1 MVIVYDFQDITCNHR
16 QYKLYYIALYGR
28 MKHSQELTT
37 GVKSEEEGVGEG
49 KNCLSHNSDRRRP
62 HHCAEDNC
70 GHKRKLFIRNGGGY
84 FHSILNLR
92 GFIQHKWKS
101 NLHFC
106 YRHR

>member
-16 QYKLYYIALYGR
+16 QYKLYYIALYSR

-49 KNCLSHNSDRRRP
+49 KNCLFFCLLAKKTLSSHDPVSHNSDRRRP

-70 GHKRKLFIRNGGGY
+70 GHKRKLFLKNGGGY
-84 FHSILNLR
+84 FHSILNL
-92 GFIQHKWKS
+92 
-101 NLHFC
+101 
-106 YRHR
+106 